1 MADLKTLELEPRDL
15 LGKKVETLRR
25 SGLLPVHMYGPDI
38 DSQSLQ
44 GDLKLLARLVLEVGT
59 NIPVSVTV
67 KGSDNVNMCFVRE
80 IQRHP
85 VTENI
90 LHVDFLRVDT
100 SKVVRAEVPII
111 LEGVAPAS
119 QRGGTLM
126 QPLQNLVVEALPM
139 DIPVSLQIG
148 VTDLD
153 DFEKSLYVSDLVVP
167 DNIALISSLDDLI
180 ARVIPPRIEEEEVV
194 ASADEDDEMT
204 EDADGEGSEESS
216 GSEEGEAS

>member
-15 LGKKVETLRR
+15 LGKKVETLRK

-38 DSQSLQ
+38 DSLSLQ

-100 SKVVRAEVPII
+100 SKAVRAEVPII
-111 LEGVAPAS
+111 LEGLAPAS

-126 QPLQNLVVEALPM
+126 HPLQNLIIEALPM
-139 DIPVSLQIG
+139 DIPVSLEISVAG
-148 VTDLD
+148 LD
-153 DFEKSLYVSDLVVP
+153 DFEKSLYVSDLSIP
-167 DNIALISSLDDLI
+167 ENITLISSSDDLI
-180 ARVIPPRIEEEEVV
+180 ARVVPPRIEEEEVV
-194 ASADEDDEMT
+194 ASTEEDEMT
-204 EDADGEGSEESS
+204 EGDGGDASEESS
-216 GSEEGEAS
+216 DSEEGEDN

>member
-180 ARVIPPRIEEEEVV
+180 ARVIPPRIEEEVV
-194 ASADEDDEMT
+194 ASTDEDGEMT
-204 EDADGEGSEESS
+204 EDADGEGSSESS

>member
-15 LGKKVETLRR
+15 LGKKVETLRK

-38 DSQSLQ
+38 DSLSLQ

-67 KGSDNVNMCFVRE
+67 EGSANVNMCFVRE

-100 SKVVRAEVPII
+100 SKAVRAEVPII
-111 LEGVAPAS
+111 LEGLAPAS

-126 QPLQNLVVEALPM
+126 QPLQNLIIEALPM
-139 DIPVSLQIG
+139 DIPVSLEISVAG
-148 VTDLD
+148 LD
-153 DFEKSLYVSDLVVP
+153 DFEKSLYVSDLSIP
-167 DNIALISSLDDLI
+167 ENITLISSSDDLI
-180 ARVIPPRIEEEEVV
+180 ARVVPPRIEEEEVV
-194 ASADEDDEMT
+194 ASTEEDEMT
-204 EDADGEGSEESS
+204 EGDGGDASEESS
-216 GSEEGEAS
+216 DSEEGEDN

>member
-15 LGKKVETLRR
+15 LGKKVETLRK

-38 DSQSLQ
+38 DSLSLQ

-100 SKVVRAEVPII
+100 SKAVRAEVPII
-111 LEGVAPAS
+111 LEGLAPAS

-126 QPLQNLVVEALPM
+126 QPLQNLIIEALPM
-139 DIPVSLQIG
+139 DIPVSLEISVAG
-148 VTDLD
+148 LD
-153 DFEKSLYVSDLVVP
+153 DFEKSLYVSDLSIP
-167 DNIALISSLDDLI
+167 ENITLISSSDDLI
-180 ARVIPPRIEEEEVV
+180 ARVVPPRIEEEEVV
-194 ASADEDDEMT
+194 ASTEEDEMN
-204 EDADGEGSEESS
+204 EGDGGDTSEESS
-216 GSEEGEAS
+216 DSEEGEDN

>member
-1 MADLKTLELEPRDL
+1 MADLKTLELESRDL

-59 NIPVSVTV
+59 NIPVSITV

-180 ARVIPPRIEEEEVV
+180 ARVIPPRIEEEVV

>member
-15 LGKKVETLRR
+15 LGKKVETLRK

-38 DSQSLQ
+38 DSLSLQ
-44 GDLKLLARLVLEVGT
+44 GDLKLLARLVMEVGT

-100 SKVVRAEVPII
+100 SKAVRAEVPII
-111 LEGVAPAS
+111 LEGLAPAS

-126 QPLQNLVVEALPM
+126 QPLQNLIIEALPM
-139 DIPVSLQIG
+139 DIPVSLEIS
-148 VTDLD
+148 VAELD
-153 DFEKSLYVSDLVVP
+153 DFEKSLYVSDLLIP
-167 DNIALISSLDDLI
+167 ENITLISSSDDLI
-180 ARVIPPRIEEEEVV
+180 ARVAPPRIEEEEIV
-194 ASADEDDEMT
+194 ASTEEDEMN
-204 EDADGEGSEESS
+204 EGDVGDTSEESS
-216 GSEEGEAS
+216 DSEEGEDN

>member
-1 MADLKTLELEPRDL
+1 MADLKTLELESRDL

-44 GDLKLLARLVLEVGT
+44 GDLKLLDRLVLEVGT

-216 GSEEGEAS
+216 GSEESEAS

>member
-15 LGKKVETLRR
+15 LGKKVETLRK

-38 DSQSLQ
+38 DSLSLQ

-100 SKVVRAEVPII
+100 SKAVRAEVPII
-111 LEGVAPAS
+111 LEGLAPAS

-126 QPLQNLVVEALPM
+126 QPLQNLIIEALPM
-139 DIPVSLQIG
+139 DIPVSLEISVAG
-148 VTDLD
+148 LD
-153 DFEKSLYVSDLVVP
+153 VFEKSLYVSDLSIP
-167 DNIALISSLDDLI
+167 ENITLISSSDDLI
-180 ARVIPPRIEEEEVV
+180 ARVVPPRIEEEEVV
-194 ASADEDDEMT
+194 ASTEEDEMT
-204 EDADGEGSEESS
+204 EGDGGDASEESS
-216 GSEEGEAS
+216 DSEEGEDN

>member
-15 LGKKVETLRR
+15 LGKKVETLRK

-38 DSQSLQ
+38 DSLSLQ

-100 SKVVRAEVPII
+100 SKAVRAEVPII
-111 LEGVAPAS
+111 LEGLAPAS

-126 QPLQNLVVEALPM
+126 QPLQNLIIEALPM
-139 DIPVSLQIG
+139 DIPVSLEISVAG
-148 VTDLD
+148 LD
-153 DFEKSLYVSDLVVP
+153 DFEKSLYVSDLSIP
-167 DNIALISSLDDLI
+167 ENITLISSSDDLI
-180 ARVIPPRIEEEEVV
+180 ARVVPPRIEEEEVV
-194 ASADEDDEMT
+194 ASTEEDEMT
-204 EDADGEGSEESS
+204 EGDGGDASEESS
-216 GSEEGEAS
+216 DSEEGEDN

>member
-15 LGKKVETLRR
+15 LGKKVETLRK

-38 DSQSLQ
+38 DSLSLQ

-100 SKVVRAEVPII
+100 SKAVRAEVPII
-111 LEGVAPAS
+111 LEGLAPAS

-126 QPLQNLVVEALPM
+126 QPLQNLIIEALPM
-139 DIPVSLQIG
+139 DIPVSLEISVAG
-148 VTDLD
+148 LD
-153 DFEKSLYVSDLVVP
+153 DFEKSLYVSDLSIP
-167 DNIALISSLDDLI
+167 ENITLISSSDDLI
-180 ARVIPPRIEEEEVV
+180 ARVVPPRIEEEEVV
-194 ASADEDDEMT
+194 ASTEEDEMT
-204 EDADGEGSEESS
+204 EGVDGDTSEESS
-216 GSEEGEAS
+216 HSEASGDN

>member
-15 LGKKVETLRR
+15 LGKKVETLRK

-38 DSQSLQ
+38 DSLSLQ

-100 SKVVRAEVPII
+100 SKAVRAEVPII
-111 LEGVAPAS
+111 LEGLAPAS

-126 QPLQNLVVEALPM
+126 QPLQNLIIEALPM
-139 DIPVSLQIG
+139 DIPVSLEISVVG
-148 VTDLD
+148 LD
-153 DFEKSLYVSDLVVP
+153 DFEKSLYVSDLSIP
-167 DNIALISSLDDLI
+167 ENITLISSSDDLI
-180 ARVIPPRIEEEEVV
+180 ARVVPPRIEEEEVV
-194 ASADEDDEMT
+194 ASTEEDEMT
-204 EDADGEGSEESS
+204 EGVDGDTSEESS
-216 GSEEGEAS
+216 DSEESGDN

>member
-15 LGKKVETLRR
+15 LGKKVETLRK

-38 DSQSLQ
+38 DSLSLQ

-100 SKVVRAEVPII
+100 SKAVRAEVPII
-111 LEGVAPAS
+111 LEGLAPAS

-126 QPLQNLVVEALPM
+126 QPLQNLIIEALPM
-139 DIPVSLQIG
+139 DIPVSLEISVAG
-148 VTDLD
+148 LD
-153 DFEKSLYVSDLVVP
+153 DFEKSLYVSDLSIP
-167 DNIALISSLDDLI
+167 ENITLISSSDDLI
-180 ARVIPPRIEEEEVV
+180 ARVVPPRIEEEEVV
-194 ASADEDDEMT
+194 ASTEEDAMT
-204 EDADGEGSEESS
+204 EGDGGDASEESS
-216 GSEEGEAS
+216 DSEEGEDN

>member
-1 MADLKTLELEPRDL
+1 
-15 LGKKVETLRR
+15 
-25 SGLLPVHMYGPDI
+25 MYGPDI
-38 DSQSLQ
+38 DSLSLQ

-100 SKVVRAEVPII
+100 SKAVRAEVPII
-111 LEGVAPAS
+111 LEGLAPAS

-126 QPLQNLVVEALPM
+126 QPLQNLIIEALPM
-139 DIPVSLQIG
+139 DIPVSLEISVAG
-148 VTDLD
+148 LD
-153 DFEKSLYVSDLVVP
+153 DFEKSLYVSDLSIP
-167 DNIALISSLDDLI
+167 ENITLISSSDDLI
-180 ARVIPPRIEEEEVV
+180 ARVVPPRIEEEEVV
-194 ASADEDDEMT
+194 ASTEEDEMT
-204 EDADGEGSEESS
+204 EGDGGDASEESS
-216 GSEEGEAS
+216 DSEEGEDN

>member
-1 MADLKTLELEPRDL
+1 MAYLKTLELEPRDL
-15 LGKKVETLRR
+15 LGKKVETLRK

-38 DSQSLQ
+38 DSLSLQ

-100 SKVVRAEVPII
+100 SKAVRAEVPII
-111 LEGVAPAS
+111 LEGLAPAS

-126 QPLQNLVVEALPM
+126 QPLQNLIIEALPM
-139 DIPVSLQIG
+139 DIPVSLEIS
-148 VTDLD
+148 VVVLD
-153 DFEKSLYVSDLVVP
+153 DFEKSLYVSDLSIP
-167 DNIALISSLDDLI
+167 ENITLISSSDDLI
-180 ARVIPPRIEEEEVV
+180 ARVVPPRIEEEEVV
-194 ASADEDDEMT
+194 ASTEEDEMT
-204 EDADGEGSEESS
+204 EGDGGDASEESS
-216 GSEEGEAS
+216 DSEEGEDN

>member
-15 LGKKVETLRR
+15 LGKKVETLRK

-38 DSQSLQ
+38 DSLSLQ

-100 SKVVRAEVPII
+100 SKAVRAEVPII
-111 LEGVAPAS
+111 LEGLAPAS

-126 QPLQNLVVEALPM
+126 QPLQNLIIEALPM
-139 DIPVSLQIG
+139 DIPVSLEISVAG
-148 VTDLD
+148 LD
-153 DFEKSLYVSDLVVP
+153 DFEKSLYVSDLSIP
-167 DNIALISSLDDLI
+167 ENITLISSSDDLI
-180 ARVIPPRIEEEEVV
+180 ARVVPPRIEEEEVV
-194 ASADEDDEMT
+194 ASTEEDEMA
-204 EDADGEGSEESS
+204 EGDGGDASEESS
-216 GSEEGEAS
+216 DSEEGEDN

>member
-1 MADLKTLELEPRDL
+1 MADLKTLELESRDL

>member
-15 LGKKVETLRR
+15 LGKKVETLRK

-38 DSQSLQ
+38 DSLSLQ

-100 SKVVRAEVPII
+100 SKAVRAEVPII
-111 LEGVAPAS
+111 LEGLAPAS

-126 QPLQNLVVEALPM
+126 QPLQNLIIEALPM
-139 DIPVSLQIG
+139 DIPVSLEIS
-148 VTDLD
+148 VAELD
-153 DFEKSLYVSDLVVP
+153 DFEKSLYVSDLLIP
-167 DNIALISSLDDLI
+167 ENITLISSSDDLI
-180 ARVIPPRIEEEEVV
+180 ARVVPPRIEEEEVV
-194 ASADEDDEMT
+194 ASTEEDEMT
-204 EDADGEGSEESS
+204 EGDGGDASEESS
-216 GSEEGEAS
+216 DSEEGEDN

>member
-15 LGKKVETLRR
+15 LGKKVETLRK

-38 DSQSLQ
+38 DSLSLQ

-85 VTENI
+85 ATENI

-100 SKVVRAEVPII
+100 SKAVRAEVPII
-111 LEGVAPAS
+111 LEGLAPAS

-126 QPLQNLVVEALPM
+126 QPLQNLIIEALPM
-139 DIPVSLQIG
+139 DIPVSLEISVAG
-148 VTDLD
+148 LD
-153 DFEKSLYVSDLVVP
+153 DFEKSLYVSDLSIP
-167 DNIALISSLDDLI
+167 ENITLISSSDDLI
-180 ARVIPPRIEEEEVV
+180 ARVVPPRIEEEEVV
-194 ASADEDDEMT
+194 ASTEEDEMN
-204 EDADGEGSEESS
+204 EGDGGDTSAESS
-216 GSEEGEAS
+216 DSEEGEDN

>member
-180 ARVIPPRIEEEEVV
+180 ARVIPPRIEEEEV
-194 ASADEDDEMT
+194 ASTDEDGEMT
-204 EDADGEGSEESS
+204 EDADGEGSSESS

>member
-1 MADLKTLELEPRDL
+1 MADLKTLELESRDL

-44 GDLKLLARLVLEVGT
+44 GDSKLLARLVLEVGT

-216 GSEEGEAS
+216 GSEAGEA

>member
-15 LGKKVETLRR
+15 LGKKVETLRK

-38 DSQSLQ
+38 DSLSLQ

-100 SKVVRAEVPII
+100 SKAVRAEVPII
-111 LEGVAPAS
+111 LEGLAPAS

-126 QPLQNLVVEALPM
+126 QPLQNLIIEALPM
-139 DIPVSLQIG
+139 DIPVSLEISVVG
-148 VTDLD
+148 LD
-153 DFEKSLYVSDLVVP
+153 DFEKSLYVSDLSIP
-167 DNIALISSLDDLI
+167 ENITLISSSDDLI
-180 ARVIPPRIEEEEVV
+180 ARVVPPRIEEEEVV
-194 ASADEDDEMT
+194 ASTEEVEMT
-204 EDADGEGSEESS
+204 EGDCGDASEESS
-216 GSEEGEAS
+216 DSEEGGDN

>member
-15 LGKKVETLRR
+15 LGKKVETLRK

-38 DSQSLQ
+38 DSLSLQ

-59 NIPVSVTV
+59 NIPVSVSV

-100 SKVVRAEVPII
+100 SKAVRAEVPII
-111 LEGVAPAS
+111 LEGLAPAS

-126 QPLQNLVVEALPM
+126 QPLQNLIIEALPM
-139 DIPVSLQIG
+139 DIPVSLEISVAG
-148 VTDLD
+148 LD
-153 DFEKSLYVSDLVVP
+153 DFEKSLYVSDLSIP
-167 DNIALISSLDDLI
+167 ENITLISSSDDLI
-180 ARVIPPRIEEEEVV
+180 ARVVPPRIEEEEVV
-194 ASADEDDEMT
+194 ASTEEDEMT
-204 EDADGEGSEESS
+204 EGDGGDASEESS
-216 GSEEGEAS
+216 DSEEGEDN

>member
-1 MADLKTLELEPRDL
+1 MADLKTLELEARDL
-15 LGKKVETLRR
+15 LGKKVETLRK

-38 DSQSLQ
+38 DSLSLQ

-100 SKVVRAEVPII
+100 SKAVRAEVPII
-111 LEGVAPAS
+111 LEGLAPAS

-126 QPLQNLVVEALPM
+126 QPLQNLIIEALPM
-139 DIPVSLQIG
+139 DIPVSLEISVAG
-148 VTDLD
+148 LD
-153 DFEKSLYVSDLVVP
+153 DFEKSLYVSDLSIP
-167 DNIALISSLDDLI
+167 ENITLISSSDDLI
-180 ARVIPPRIEEEEVV
+180 ARVVPPRIEEEEVV
-194 ASADEDDEMT
+194 ASTEEDEMA
-204 EDADGEGSEESS
+204 EGDGGDASEESS
-216 GSEEGEAS
+216 DSEEGEDN

>member
-1 MADLKTLELEPRDL
+1 MADLKTLELESRDL

-180 ARVIPPRIEEEEVV
+180 ARVIPPRIEEEAVV
-194 ASADEDDEMT
+194 ASADEDDEMA

>member
-1 MADLKTLELEPRDL
+1 MADLKTLELESRDL

-139 DIPVSLQIG
+139 DIPVSLQIS

-204 EDADGEGSEESS
+204 EGADGEGSEESS

>member
-15 LGKKVETLRR
+15 LGKKVETLRK

-38 DSQSLQ
+38 DSLSLQ

-100 SKVVRAEVPII
+100 SKAVRAEVPII
-111 LEGVAPAS
+111 LEGLAPAS

-126 QPLQNLVVEALPM
+126 QPLQNLIIEALPM
-139 DIPVSLQIG
+139 DIPVSLEISVVG
-148 VTDLD
+148 LD
-153 DFEKSLYVSDLVVP
+153 DFEKSLYVSDLSIP
-167 DNIALISSLDDLI
+167 ENITLISSSDDLI
-180 ARVIPPRIEEEEVV
+180 ARVVPPRIEEAEVV
-194 ASADEDDEMT
+194 ASTEEDEMT
-204 EDADGEGSEESS
+204 EGVDGDTSEESS
-216 GSEEGEAS
+216 DSEASGDN

>member
-1 MADLKTLELEPRDL
+1 MADLKTLELESRDL

-180 ARVIPPRIEEEEVV
+180 ARVIPPRIEEEVV

>member
-15 LGKKVETLRR
+15 LGKKVETLRK

-38 DSQSLQ
+38 DALSVQ

-100 SKVVRAEVPII
+100 SKAVRAEVPII
-111 LEGVAPAS
+111 LEGLAPAS
-119 QRGGTLM
+119 QRVGTLM
-126 QPLQNLVVEALPM
+126 QPLQNLIIEALPM
-139 DIPVSLQIG
+139 DIPVSLEISVAG
-148 VTDLD
+148 LD
-153 DFEKSLYVSDLVVP
+153 DFEKSLYVSDLSIP
-167 DNIALISSLDDLI
+167 ENITLISSSDDLI
-180 ARVIPPRIEEEEVV
+180 ARVVPPRIEEEEVV
-194 ASADEDDEMT
+194 ASTEEDEMT
-204 EDADGEGSEESS
+204 EGDGGDASEESS
-216 GSEEGEAS
+216 DSEEGEDN

>member
-15 LGKKVETLRR
+15 LGKKVETLRK

-38 DSQSLQ
+38 DSLSLQ

-100 SKVVRAEVPII
+100 SKAVRAEVPII
-111 LEGVAPAS
+111 LEGLAPAS

-126 QPLQNLVVEALPM
+126 QPLQNLIIEALPM
-139 DIPVSLQIG
+139 DIPVSLEISVAG
-148 VTDLD
+148 LD
-153 DFEKSLYVSDLVVP
+153 DFEKSLYVSDLSIP
-167 DNIALISSLDDLI
+167 ENITLISSSDDLI
-180 ARVIPPRIEEEEVV
+180 ARVDPPRIEEEEEV
-194 ASADEDDEMT
+194 ASTEEDEMT
-204 EDADGEGSEESS
+204 EGDGGDASEESS
-216 GSEEGEAS
+216 DSEEGEDN

>member
-1 MADLKTLELEPRDL
+1 MADLKTLELESRDL

-59 NIPVSVTV
+59 NIPVSITV

-111 LEGVAPAS
+111 LEGVAPAC

-126 QPLQNLVVEALPM
+126 QPVQNLVVEALPM

>member
-15 LGKKVETLRR
+15 LGKKVETLRK

-38 DSQSLQ
+38 DSLSLQ

-100 SKVVRAEVPII
+100 SKAVRAEVPII
-111 LEGVAPAS
+111 LEGLAPAS

-126 QPLQNLVVEALPM
+126 QPLQNLIIEALPM
-139 DIPVSLQIG
+139 DIPVSLEIS
-148 VTDLD
+148 VAELD
-153 DFEKSLYVSDLVVP
+153 DFEKSLYVSDLLIP
-167 DNIALISSLDDLI
+167 ENITLISSSDDLI
-180 ARVIPPRIEEEEVV
+180 ARVAPPRIEEEEIV
-194 ASADEDDEMT
+194 ASTEEDEMN
-204 EDADGEGSEESS
+204 EGDGGDTSEESS
-216 GSEEGEAS
+216 DSEEGEDN

>member
-15 LGKKVETLRR
+15 LGKKVETLRK

-38 DSQSLQ
+38 DSLSLQ

-100 SKVVRAEVPII
+100 SKAARAEVPII
-111 LEGVAPAS
+111 LEGLAPAS

-126 QPLQNLVVEALPM
+126 QPLQNLIIEALPM
-139 DIPVSLQIG
+139 DIPVSLEISVAG
-148 VTDLD
+148 LD
-153 DFEKSLYVSDLVVP
+153 DFEKSLYVSDLSIP
-167 DNIALISSLDDLI
+167 ENITLISSSDDLI
-180 ARVIPPRIEEEEVV
+180 ARVVPPRIEEEEVV
-194 ASADEDDEMT
+194 ASTEEDEMT
-204 EDADGEGSEESS
+204 EGDGGDASEESS
-216 GSEEGEAS
+216 DSEEGEDN

>member
-1 MADLKTLELEPRDL
+1 
-15 LGKKVETLRR
+15 
-25 SGLLPVHMYGPDI
+25 MYGPDI

-44 GDLKLLARLVLEVGT
+44 GDLKLLARLVLELGT

-67 KGSDNVNMCFVRE
+67 KGSDNINMCFVRE

-139 DIPVSLQIG
+139 DIPVSLQIS

-167 DNIALISSLDDLI
+167 DNIALISSLDDLV

-194 ASADEDDEMT
+194 ESTDEDDEMS
-204 EDADGEGSEESS
+204 EDVDGDVSSESS
-216 GSEEGEAS
+216 RSEEGEDS

>member
-1 MADLKTLELEPRDL
+1 MADLKTLELESRDL

-59 NIPVSVTV
+59 NIPVSITV

-194 ASADEDDEMT
+194 ASADEDDEMA

>member
-1 MADLKTLELEPRDL
+1 MADLKTLELESRDL

-44 GDLKLLARLVLEVGT
+44 GDLKLLDRLVLEVGT

-204 EDADGEGSEESS
+204 EDADGAGSEESS
-216 GSEEGEAS
+216 GSEESEAS

>member
-15 LGKKVETLRR
+15 LGKKVETLRK
-25 SGLLPVHMYGPDI
+25 SGLLPVHVYGPDI
-38 DSQSLQ
+38 DSLSLQ

-100 SKVVRAEVPII
+100 SKAVRAEVPII
-111 LEGVAPAS
+111 LEGLAPAS

-126 QPLQNLVVEALPM
+126 QPLQNLIIEALPM
-139 DIPVSLQIG
+139 DIPVSLEISVAG
-148 VTDLD
+148 LD
-153 DFEKSLYVSDLVVP
+153 DFEKSLYVSDLSIP
-167 DNIALISSLDDLI
+167 ENITLISSSDDLI
-180 ARVIPPRIEEEEVV
+180 ARVVPPRIEEEEVV
-194 ASADEDDEMT
+194 ASTEEDEMT
-204 EDADGEGSEESS
+204 EGDGGDASEESS
-216 GSEEGEAS
+216 DSEEGEDN